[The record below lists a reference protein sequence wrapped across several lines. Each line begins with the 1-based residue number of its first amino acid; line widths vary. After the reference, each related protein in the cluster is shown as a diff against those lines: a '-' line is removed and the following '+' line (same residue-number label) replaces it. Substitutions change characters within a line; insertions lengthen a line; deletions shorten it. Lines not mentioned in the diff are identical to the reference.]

1 MKVLLDE
8 CVDRRLADYLREFE
22 ITTVAAQGWGGI
34 TNGKLLAP
42 AQAEFEVF
50 VTVDRKLSFQQN
62 LQKFD
67 LAVILLVSKSN
78 RLQDLLPSVPALINA
93 IPVAERGKLATI
105 GVANR

>member
-1 MKVLLDE
+1 MVLVDE
-8 CVDRRLADYLREFE
+8 CVDRRLSRDLLGHDVKTAR
-22 ITTVAAQGWGGI
+22 QMGWTAI
-34 TNGKLLAP
+34 TNGELLALAAP
-42 AQAEFEVF
+42 ELEVF

-105 GVANR
+105 GVANQ